1 MWGNIQTTKKPAPV
15 FDVYNT
21 TFGLF
26 LQAFIKSLRIFMIYS
41 MTAFARV
48 ETKKDWGSAVWEIR
62 SVNQRFLETYFRLP
76 EQFRSLEPV
85 LRERFRKKLAR
96 GKVECALRFTANDA
110 AVTKLSLNEELA
122 KQVLHAADWVQ
133 SHGQSTGVNPLDVLR
148 WPGVIAAEEAD
159 MDTIH
164 GDVMEAFDQALNDF
178 ISARA
183 TEGEALKGMITQRLD
198 AIEVEAEKVAARMPE
213 IMVWQREKVQARFE
227 EAKVELDAG
236 RFEQEMI
243 MLAQK
248 VDVAEELDR
257 LNAHVKETRNILK
270 KGGAVGRRLDFMM
283 QEFNRESNTLG
294 SKSISTDITQSAVEL
309 KVLIEQMREQI
320 QNIE

>member
-1 MWGNIQTTKKPAPV
+1 
-15 FDVYNT
+15 
-21 TFGLF
+21 
-26 LQAFIKSLRIFMIYS
+26 MIYS

-48 ETKKDWGSAVWEIR
+48 ETKKEWGSAVWEIR

-159 MDTIH
+159 MDAIH
-164 GDVMEAFDQALNDF
+164 ADVMAAFDQALNDF

-213 IMVWQREKVQARFE
+213 IMVWQREKVQTRFE

-283 QEFNRESNTLG
+283 QEFNREANTLC
-294 SKSISTDITQSAVEL
+294 SKAQHAGLTAVGLEL
-309 KVLIEQMREQI
+309 KTVIDQMREQV